1 MISKKII
8 LHYDA
13 ETVDKPIIYHL
24 VKDFNMM
31 VNVFKAAVNP
41 DKEGYI
47 AFELSGGDADFAAGM
62 DFLRSL
68 AIRVESFAEGVSW
81 NKELCTQCG
90 ACTGV
95 CPSGALSMK
104 RPEMNVEFAG
114 DKCVVCGMCIKACP
128 VKAISLCF

>member
-8 LHYDA
+8 LYYNPA
-13 ETVDKPIIYHL
+13 TVDKPIIYHL
-24 VKDFNMM
+24 VKDYDMM

-41 DKEGYI
+41 DKEGHI
-47 AFELSGGDADFAAGM
+47 AFELSGSEDGFAQSMA
-62 DFLRSL
+62 FLRSL
-68 AIRVESFAEGVSW
+68 SIKVEAFTERVFW
-81 NKELCTQCG
+81 DRELCTQCG

-95 CPSGALSMK
+95 CPSEALFMK
-104 RPEMNVEFAG
+104 RPEMNVDFAG